1 MNSPIFYSIADT
13 AKLLG
18 LSEQYIRQGIKNS
31 TIPYLPVGKKK
42 LIHVPKL
49 KAIIDKGNTEQEKND
64 DV

>member
-18 LSEQYIRQGIKNS
+18 LSEQYIRQGIKNG

-49 KAIIDKGNTEQEKND
+49 KEIIDKESMEQLKNY